1 MPATFKKAIDYTLN
15 NKNSTHT
22 FLDDIIIITK
32 RSIDDHEKEIMK
44 VLSRLDKE
52 NLAISLHKC
61 EFAKR
66 RLCGSAT
73 KSAHTG

>member
-1 MPATFKKAIDYTLN
+1 MPTTFQKAIDYTLN
-15 NKNSTHT
+15 NEYSTHT
-22 FLDDIIIITK
+22 ILDDIIIITK
-32 RSIDDHEKEIMK
+32 RSIDELEKEIIK

-52 NLAISLHKC
+52 NLAINLHKC